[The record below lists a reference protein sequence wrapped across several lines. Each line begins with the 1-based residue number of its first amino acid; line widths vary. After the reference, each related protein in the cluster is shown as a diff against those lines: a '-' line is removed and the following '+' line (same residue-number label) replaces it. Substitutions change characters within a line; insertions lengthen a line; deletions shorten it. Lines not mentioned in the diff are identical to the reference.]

1 MNDKAVSLLLPIVLL
16 DGTMFEELNE
26 AQESPRSRIAQLT
39 YENQNFKELTTESAK
54 QLKEF
59 EECRRELEMKE
70 KHIRHLWRKTNCS
83 HGQTVHIF
91 FIYVLI
97 IILLLLPIMHLMH
110 IYIYIYIYIFLY
122 YFHVVSARRY

>member
-1 MNDKAVSLLLPIVLL
+1 MLLPIVLL

-39 YENQNFKELTTESAK
+39 YENQNFKERLKVLTTESDK
-54 QLKEF
+54 RLKEF

-83 HGQTVHIF
+83 HVQTVHIF

-97 IILLLLPIMHLMH
+97 II
-110 IYIYIYIYIFLY
+110 Y
-122 YFHVVSARRY
+122 RRTKEESLGDRERIERRNNRVTGGASKTTSKI

>member
-1 MNDKAVSLLLPIVLL
+1 MLLPIVLL

-39 YENQNFKELTTESAK
+39 YENQNFKERLKVLTTESDK
-54 QLKEF
+54 RLKEF
-59 EECRRELEMKE
+59 EECRRELETKE

-83 HGQTVHIF
+83 HVQTVHIF

-97 IILLLLPIMHLMH
+97 II
-110 IYIYIYIYIFLY
+110 Y
-122 YFHVVSARRY
+122 RRTKEESLGDRERIERRNNRVTGGASKTTSKI

>member
-1 MNDKAVSLLLPIVLL
+1 MLLPIVLL

-26 AQESPRSRIAQLT
+26 AEESPRSRIAQLT
-39 YENQNFKELTTESAK
+39 YENQNFKERLKVLTTESDK
-54 QLKEF
+54 RLKEF

-83 HGQTVHIF
+83 HVQTVHIF

-97 IILLLLPIMHLMH
+97 II
-110 IYIYIYIYIFLY
+110 Y
-122 YFHVVSARRY
+122 RRTKEESLGDRERIERRNNRVTGGASKTTSKI

>member
-1 MNDKAVSLLLPIVLL
+1 MLLPNVLL

-26 AQESPRSRIAQLT
+26 AEESPRSRIAQLT
-39 YENQNFKELTTESAK
+39 YENQNLKERLKVLTTESDK
-54 QLKEF
+54 RLKEF

-83 HGQTVHIF
+83 HVQTVHIF

-97 IILLLLPIMHLMH
+97 II
-110 IYIYIYIYIFLY
+110 Y
-122 YFHVVSARRY
+122 RRTKEESLGDRERIERRNNRVTGGASKTTSKI

>member
-1 MNDKAVSLLLPIVLL
+1 MNDKAVSLLLPNALL

-26 AQESPRSRIAQLT
+26 AEESPRNRIAQLT
-39 YENQNFKELTTESAK
+39 YENQNLKERLKVLTTESDK
-54 QLKEF
+54 RLKEF

-83 HGQTVHIF
+83 HVQTVHIF

-97 IILLLLPIMHLMH
+97 IILLLLPIMRLMH
-110 IYIYIYIYIFLY
+110 IYIYIYFYIIFM
-122 YFHVVSARRY
+122 